1 MERRQFLAG
10 MGLGG
15 ATLGIAGCGINSP
28 INNTMDH
35 SASLGSTAANQLHE
49 QIQAMPFDDS
59 HCHAL
64 SDADAQTTPQRFL
77 ARMSLAA
84 FPAMWGGYFPME
96 VFKQWW
102 DGDALTRA
110 KLDKAHNIQATLDE
124 ITGHFRESIF
134 VKYMVKEMAHYL
146 DCAPR
151 LETVI
156 EARNAQG
163 KDYWRYVRGLLTDVK
178 AANLMID
185 TGYSEGMGQAELDR
199 FDQEI
204 APAQSRR
211 ILRADNVFYS
221 VLNKDLSFDELE
233 KQFVAAMTRG
243 LDGDGNYGQSSW
255 GMKSY
260 LMPQIG
266 VLKPLYDRNI
276 ARADWETF
284 KVSMSEPFTD
294 REERAMRGK
303 DIQRYM
309 HTLAMEACLERDMP
323 MQFHA
328 GDGEAPG
335 VILRK
340 QDPYNL
346 EEMVR
351 LDKDGFMRRPK
362 VIPLHAGYPL
372 VGRAAWLS
380 HLYTNCYF
388 DLSIMTPF
396 VHQSLATRYQE
407 VMEVVPLSKILFASD
422 AYHLPELYWLS
433 GRWGKRYLAQALAD
447 YVRGGSLDEEEALE
461 AARMILY
468 KNNRAVYNLPG

>member
-15 ATLGIAGCGINSP
+15 A
-28 INNTMDH
+28 
-35 SASLGSTAANQLHE
+35 SLGMGACSVGGVMEHDAALSSQQADKLYQH
-49 QIQAMPFDDS
+49 IQAMPFDDA

-77 ARMSLAA
+77 ARMCLAA

-124 ITGHFRESIF
+124 ITGHFRETVF
-134 VKYMVKEMAHYL
+134 VKYLVKEMAHYL

-163 KDYWRYVRGLLTDVK
+163 QNYWAYVRGLLQDVK

-185 TGYSEGMGQAELDR
+185 TGYAEGMGQAELDR
-199 FDQEI
+199 FDQAI
-204 APAQSRR
+204 APTQSRR

-221 VLNKDLSFDELE
+221 VLDKTLSFDELE
-233 KQFVAAMTRG
+233 ARFVKAMTRG

-266 VLKPLYDRNI
+266 VVKPLYDRDV
-276 ARADWETF
+276 ARADWRQY
-284 KVSMSEPFTD
+284 VLAEPQNIQD
-294 REERAMRGK
+294 REVRGQLGK
-303 DIQRYM
+303 DLQRYL

-335 VILRK
+335 VILRN

-351 LDKDGFMRRPK
+351 LDKNGLMRRPK

-396 VHQSLATRYQE
+396 VHQSLARRYQE

-422 AYHLPELYWLS
+422 AFHLPELYWLA

-447 YVRGGSLDEEEALE
+447 YVRGGSLGEEEALE